1 MLHLAVTTVLL
12 FQYSIHG
19 QSSGDIR
26 LVKRRLEIFYN
37 FEWGTVCDDSFGD
50 IDAVVACKQLSYSTG
65 ISLGSDVD
73 DGSGRI
79 WLDDV
84 NCFGNERK
92 LIYCAH
98 PGFGVGNCNHNEDVG
113 LYCFNMTEVQ
123 GEWSPWTTWSVCS
136 DYRCNGGLQSRSRK
150 CDGPL
155 PSDSSLYCKGT
166 SMEIKPCNTTLCPG
180 SSSITN
186 SDPGNYS
193 LGVVGGVGVSC
204 IIITIVLVLLS
215 QSAFSRWRTYKRG
228 DTHNNNMEE
237 SYDDLR
243 INQSTSDYSVYT
255 NQNNETNSAKRES
268 NVPFETY
275 DNLGQDFYENSF

>member
-113 LYCFNMTEVQ
+113 LYCFNMTE
-123 GEWSPWTTWSVCS
+123 
-136 DYRCNGGLQSRSRK
+136 
-150 CDGPL
+150 
-155 PSDSSLYCKGT
+155 
-166 SMEIKPCNTTLCPG
+166 G

>member
-180 SSSITN
+180 
-186 SDPGNYS
+186 
-193 LGVVGGVGVSC
+193 
-204 IIITIVLVLLS
+204 
-215 QSAFSRWRTYKRG
+215 

>member
-1 MLHLAVTTVLL
+1 MHQYIIEIRNTT
-12 FQYSIHG
+12 FFI
-19 QSSGDIR
+19 
-26 LVKRRLEIFYN
+26 
-37 FEWGTVCDDSFGD
+37 
-50 IDAVVACKQLSYSTG
+50 YSTG

-84 NCFGNERK
+84 NCLGNERK

-123 GEWSPWTTWSVCS
+123 GGWSPWTTWSVCS

-166 SMEIKPCNTTLCPG
+166 SMEIKPCNTTLCPETLSTRG
-180 SSSITN
+180 LTVKSQHTN
-186 SDPGNYS
+186 ISVD
-193 LGVVGGVGVSC
+193 
-204 IIITIVLVLLS
+204 IIG
-215 QSAFSRWRTYKRG
+215 FNRYNGPR
-228 DTHNNNMEE
+228 EE

-255 NQNNETNSAKRES
+255 NQNNETNSANRES